1 MASRSTSLLYLVH
14 RETLSSVISSQVITP
29 LEHLRPDTEVTLGLM
44 TPLGHLWRNK
54 YAPTLKRIE
63 ERCRASGIRVA
74 WIPSPPT
81 RLPWLWSDAFVLR
94 QWIRKHFSADQPLVV
109 RCRNATTTSIAL
121 DALRGFSRAHV
132 IYDRRGAEITEEV
145 QKWGLDSIPQKDW
158 PPHAKSAITHV
169 TAAEHRAVHQAT
181 GITCVSNA
189 MVDELCERYPTLNRD
204 KFFVAPCC
212 PEITAFDRVISE
224 RDNARMS
231 LGLSDRF
238 IVSYVGSLAW
248 YQLPQASIR
257 LFRLIKTAIPLA
269 HLLAITTEPDK
280 MKRLLETSSIDSSD
294 YTIRSVPPRD
304 VPGLLIASDM
314 GLLLRDNTL
323 TNRVASPIK
332 FGEYMAAGVPVLI
345 TPSLGDYSAAVVH
358 SDLGI
363 EVDLQLD
370 DSTLLSRLGDGLT
383 SSSFITPTTRHRCR
397 QFAAANLSWQ
407 AVLPAM
413 ASWLNRLTERS
424 AKQDAPG

>member
-1 MASRSTSLLYLVH
+1 MQSTNH
-14 RETLSSVISSQVITP
+14 ESQQ
-29 LEHLRPDTEVTLGLM
+29 
-44 TPLGHLWRNK
+44 
-54 YAPTLKRIE
+54 Y
-63 ERCRASGIRVA
+63 C
-74 WIPSPPT
+74 
-81 RLPWLWSDAFVLR
+81 
-94 QWIRKHFSADQPLVV
+94 
-109 RCRNATTTSIAL
+109 CC
-121 DALRGFSRAHV
+121 
-132 IYDRRGAEITEEV
+132 Y
-145 QKWGLDSIPQKDW
+145 
-158 PPHAKSAITHV
+158 
-169 TAAEHRAVHQAT
+169 
-181 GITCVSNA
+181 
-189 MVDELCERYPTLNRD
+189 ELQQY
-204 KFFVAPCC
+204 CC
-212 PEITAFDRVISE
+212 
-224 RDNARMS
+224 
-231 LGLSDRF
+231 G
-238 IVSYVGSLAW
+238 
-248 YQLPQASIR
+248 